1 MHFRT
6 VSCFPIWDLLC
17 TPVWALYGKEI
28 LGGHSF
34 GVPLSAL
41 TAVTPPGAVPCGE
54 QCQRRQIWTS
64 SDQTPTGPSQAGGPG
79 AGLWWLLHRAEAGAV
94 PVEQGAS
101 LLSSGEGQ
109 GINSTIHFSLSG

>member
-34 GVPLSAL
+34 GVSLSAL
-41 TAVTPPGAVPCGE
+41 TAVTAATPRSCAMWGTVPEEADLDLVGSDPYGAQPGWGSWSRAVV
-54 QCQRRQIWTS
+54 
-64 SDQTPTGPSQAGGPG
+64 A
-79 AGLWWLLHRAEAGAV
+79 
-94 PVEQGAS
+94 AS
-101 LLSSGEGQ
+101 LC
-109 GINSTIHFSLSG
+109 